1 MFLLL
6 VLALLFMFSFQT
18 VFAETSSDY
27 TNEADMLNS
36 LGLFNGTKNGY
47 ELDRIPSRVEAAA
60 MLVRL
65 LGAEEEAKQMNYKH
79 PFTDVPGWANSI
91 VGYMYEKGYT
101 KGISDN
107 KFGSEQL
114 TNARDYTTFM
124 LRTLGYDADDFNWEK
139 SIDFAVEKEMFI
151 LEEAQSLQGQTFK
164 RNEMVFVSYN
174 TLKTKANGESD
185 SLAKKLVD
193 NGVITA
199 QKASDAGVVHYETL
213 PIKIWK
219 AGSYYKCNIYV
230 SQLNPELKK
239 DYYGS
244 SGSNSFRDFNNKEF
258 LAKYTLLTNN
268 KKKTTNVSDELNV
281 YYYPEDYTIIK
292 FYDDDNVLS
301 NYAIFP
307 RNATDGE
314 YNLAILPVS
323 EELRNL
329 ILKYEEEFKQY
340 KAEKAA
346 KIGIIP
352 TKAYK
357 IEKGEDDKSYITVDR
372 SKLPNS
378 MKNFTYYG
386 QSGLSNDDIQR
397 SIDMMLHSFFTRND
411 AYRTDGEPYADGEGI
426 ELYYSGYTQFTL
438 LDENKDVI
446 GIAIFEVD

>member
-1 MFLLL
+1 
-6 VLALLFMFSFQT
+6 MFSFQT
-18 VFAETSSDY
+18 AFAETSVDY
-27 TNEADMLNS
+27 TNEADKLNS

-47 ELDRIPSRVEAAA
+47 ELDRVPSRVEAAA

-65 LGAEEEAKQMNYKH
+65 LGAEEDAKQMNYKH
-79 PFTDVPGWANSI
+79 PFTDVPEWANSI

-139 SIDFAVEKEMFI
+139 SIDFAVEKEMI
-151 LEEAQSLQGQTFK
+151 TLEEAQILQGQTFK
-164 RNEMVFVSYN
+164 RNEMVFVSYS
-174 TLKTKANGESD
+174 TLKTKANGETD

-193 NGVITA
+193 SGVITA

-213 PIKIWK
+213 PIKIWN
-219 AGSYYKCNIYV
+219 AGSYYKCNIYL

-239 DYYGS
+239 AYNGS
-244 SGSNSFRDFNNKEF
+244 SGSNSFRDFDNKEF
-258 LAKYTLLTNN
+258 LAKYTLLTDF
-268 KKKTTNVSDELNV
+268 KKKTTDVSDDLNIP
-281 YYYPEDYTIIK
+281 YYPEDYTIIK

-307 RNATDGE
+307 RNATDGD
-314 YNLAILPVS
+314 YNIAIQPVS

-329 ILKYEEEFKQY
+329 ILKSEEEFKQY

-346 KIGIIP
+346 KISIIP
-352 TKAYK
+352 AKAYK
-357 IEKGEDDKSYITVDR
+357 IEKGEDDKNYITIDR
-372 SKLPNS
+372 SKLPDS

-386 QSGLSNDDIQR
+386 QSSSSSDDIQK
-397 SIDMMLHSFFTRND
+397 SIDKMLSTYFARED
-411 AYRTDGEPYADGEGI
+411 AYRTDGEPYVDGEGV
-426 ELYYSGYTQFTL
+426 ELYYSGYTRFTL

-446 GIAIFEVD
+446 GITIFEVD

>member
-1 MFLLL
+1 
-6 VLALLFMFSFQT
+6 MFSFQT
-18 VFAETSSDY
+18 VFAETSVDY
-27 TNEADMLNS
+27 TNEANMLKS

-47 ELDRIPSRVEAAA
+47 ELDRVPSRVEAAA

-65 LGAEEEAKQMNYKH
+65 LGAEEDAKQMNYKH
-79 PFTDVPGWANSI
+79 PFTDVPEWANSI

-139 SIDFAVEKEMFI
+139 SIDFAVEKEMI
-151 LEEAQSLQGQTFK
+151 TLEEAQSLQGQTFK
-164 RNEMVFVSYN
+164 RNEMVFISYN

-185 SLAKKLVD
+185 SLVKKLVD
-193 NGVITA
+193 SGVITA

-219 AGSYYKCNIYV
+219 DGSYYKCNIYL

-239 DYYGS
+239 AYNGS
-244 SGSNSFRDFNNKEF
+244 SGGDSFLDFDNKEF

-268 KKKTTNVSDELNV
+268 NKKTTNVSDDLNT
-281 YYYPEDYTIIK
+281 YYYPEDYTIHT

-307 RNATDGE
+307 RNVTEGE
-314 YNLAILPVS
+314 YNIAIQPVS

-329 ILKYEEEFKQY
+329 ILKSEEAFKQY

-346 KIGIIP
+346 KISIIP
-352 TKAYK
+352 AKAYK
-357 IEKGEDDKSYITVDR
+357 IEKGEDDKNYITIDK
-372 SKLPNS
+372 SKLPDS
-378 MKNFTYYG
+378 MKNFIYCG
-386 QSGLSNDDIQR
+386 QSGSSSDDIQR
-397 SIDMMLHSFFTRND
+397 SIDRMLHTYFAREDAHRNNGG
-411 AYRTDGEPYADGEGI
+411 AYVDGEAI
-426 ELYYSGYTQFTL
+426 ELYYSGYTRFTL
-438 LDENKDVI
+438 FDENKDVI
-446 GIAIFEVD
+446 GITIFEVD

>member
-1 MFLLL
+1 
-6 VLALLFMFSFQT
+6 MFSFQT

-47 ELDRIPSRVEAAA
+47 ELDRVPSRVEAAA

-65 LGAEEEAKQMNYKH
+65 LGAEENAKQMNYMH
-79 PFTDVPGWANSI
+79 PFTDVPEWASSI

-124 LRTLGYDADDFNWEK
+124 LRTLGYDSDDFNWEK
-139 SIDFAVEKEMFI
+139 SIDFAVEKEMI
-151 LEEAQSLQGQTFK
+151 ALEEAQSLQGQTFK

-185 SLAKKLVD
+185 SLAKKLVHS
-193 NGVITA
+193 GVITA

-219 AGSYYKCNIYV
+219 DGSYYKCNIYV
-230 SQLNPELKK
+230 SKLNPELKK
-239 DYYGS
+239 AYDGS
-244 SGSNSFRDFNNKEF
+244 SGSNSFLDFDNKEF

-268 KKKTTNVSDELNV
+268 KRKTTTDVSDELNT

-307 RNATDGE
+307 RNATEGE
-314 YNLAILPVS
+314 YNIAIQPVS

-329 ILKYEEEFKQY
+329 ILKSEEEFKQY
-340 KAEKAA
+340 KAEKAS
-346 KIGIIP
+346 KISIIP
-352 TKAYK
+352 AKAYK
-357 IEKGEDDKSYITVDR
+357 IEKGEDDKNYITIDR
-372 SKLPNS
+372 SKLPDS
-378 MKNFTYYG
+378 MKNFIYYG
-386 QSGLSNDDIQR
+386 QSGSSSDDIQK
-397 SIDMMLHSFFTRND
+397 SIDRILSTYFARKN
-411 AYRTDGEPYADGEGI
+411 AYRTDGEAYVDGEAI
-426 ELYYSGYTQFTL
+426 ELYYSGYTRFTL

-446 GIAIFEVD
+446 GIVIFEVD